1 MVTSCV
7 IYKCSDK
14 HKKDCK
20 VGYFRL
26 PAVRKDANTETLALL
41 KERRVW
47 LTRINRPSD
56 NLSEAQLAEVNS
68 TIRICILLMVGA
80 AMSLE
85 FVKSQINSGFSEQI
99 TTSHS
104 HTVSLLI

>member
-26 PAVRKDANTETLALL
+26 PAVRKDLDTEILALS
-41 KERRVW
+41 KERRTVW
-47 LTRINRPSD
+47 LTRVNRPSD
-56 NLSEAQLAEVNS
+56 NLAEAQLAEVNS
-68 TIRICILLMVGA
+68 TIRVCGKH
-80 AMSLE
+80 
-85 FVKSQINSGFSEQI
+85 FINGRCCYESY
-99 TTSHS
+99 S
-104 HTVSLLI
+104 HTVSLLNRFNS

>member
-26 PAVRKDANTETLALL
+26 PGIRKDADTKTLELS
-41 KERRVW
+41 KERRPFW
-47 LTRINRPSD
+47 LTRISRPSD

-68 TIRICILLMVGA
+68 AIRVCLCGKH
-80 AMSLE
+80 
-85 FVKSQINSGFSEQI
+85 FINGKCCYEYNKYF
-99 TTSHS
+99 
-104 HTVSLLI
+104 L

>member
-7 IYKCSDK
+7 IYKCINK

-26 PAVRKDANTETLALL
+26 SGVIKEADTKTLELSK
-41 KERRVW
+41 KERRRVC
-47 LTRINRPSD
+47 LTKINRPSD

-68 TIRICILLMVGA
+68 TIRVCGKH
-80 AMSLE
+80 
-85 FVKSQINSGFSEQI
+85 FINGRCCYEY
-99 TTSHS
+99 
-104 HTVSLLI
+104 